1 MTDEKQRHVSDE
13 IGKLEARI
21 EKARGQTE
29 RDYKKALRTVEKL
42 KNKMNELERSVS
54 QKEQAETGEDLD
66 ALDLTLKRL
75 NRFTDSQILR
85 SKKAWGEYRKLE
97 HDCRLYGLKPVQ
109 LDDLLIVCKKTEEL
123 AADLLCY
130 SLARFKLAK
139 QVT

>member
-1 MTDEKQRHVSDE
+1 MKHERRRHVSNE
-13 IGKLEARI
+13 VGKLRARI
-21 EKARGQTE
+21 EKVRSQTE
-29 RDYKKALRTVEKL
+29 RDYKKALKTVEKL
-42 KNKMNELERSVS
+42 KNKMNILERNISE
-54 QKEQAETGEDLD
+54 KEQTETNEYLNS
-66 ALDLTLKRL
+66 LESTIKRL

-97 HDCRLYGLKPVQ
+97 HDCKLYGQKPVQ
-109 LDDLLIVCKKTEEL
+109 LDDLVIVCRKMEEL